1 MSRSSG
7 KIYVQVK
14 FRVKYMFK
22 DRIYETKYSR
32 IDLVKFVK
40 DNL

>member
-22 DRIYETKYSR
+22 DRIYGTKYSR
-32 IDLVKFVK
+32 IDQVKFVE
-40 DNL
+40 DSL